1 VYKSLRIEI
10 TGRCNLRCLYCHAA
24 RLNNTVAISSELR
37 IERIL
42 SLIDEAKT
50 LGCTEFTLI
59 GGEPFVNL
67 DWPVI
72 VEKCG
77 GDSVVNITTNGHF
90 FNERT
95 ITKIRELPQ
104 IQEFRI
110 SLDGLAS
117 HDVVR
122 VGSNHK
128 QVLATTAKMVSLFP
142 ERRIVVQTTCNQ
154 RNLPELLDLYDEL
167 KGIGVFRWRISQLW
181 RFGRTKENEGLLEF
195 ADYDDMFAIYRQLIQ
210 RFHADGK
217 PFRLGI
223 YNVYNSQI
231 TAEDYVEMN
240 LDTHPCLYHFG
251 SICIKASGELTFC
264 PALDLPFA
272 SVKSRSLNDALE
284 TPWLTKFKQMTARSV
299 SCGNCRYIKLCGG
312 GCRADAYA
320 WLGDIRE
327 IDPISCCLMTRVE
340 RDIVPILST
349 DEQTKYYELINNHGD
364 MPPVSGKNAEEAVLS
379 WQKSEKRR

>member
-1 VYKSLRIEI
+1 MYKSLRIEI

-24 RLNNTVAISSELR
+24 RLNTATAIGEELDTH
-37 IERIL
+37 RIL
-42 SLIDEAKT
+42 SLIDEAKA

-59 GGEPFVNL
+59 GGEPFVNQ

-72 VEKCG
+72 VERCG
-77 GDSVVNITTNGHF
+77 NDSVVNMTTNGHF

-122 VGSNHK
+122 VGSSYK
-128 QVLATTAKMVSLFP
+128 QVLATIANMVSLFP
-142 ERRIVVQTTCNQ
+142 ERKIVVQTTCNQ

-167 KGIGVFRWRISQLW
+167 KRIGVFRWRISQLW
-181 RFGRTKENEGLLEF
+181 RFGRTKENEDLLEF
-195 ADYDDMFAIYRQLIQ
+195 ADYDDMFLVYRQLIQ
-210 RFHADGK
+210 KFHADGK

-231 TAEDYVEMN
+231 TAEDYMEMDLN
-240 LDTHPCLYHFG
+240 THPCLYHFG
-251 SICIKASGELTFC
+251 SICVKASGELTFC

-272 SVKSRSLNDALE
+272 SIKSQSLNDALE
-284 TPWLTKFKQMTARSV
+284 TPWLTEFKRMTTRSV

-312 GCRADAYA
+312 GCRADAYS
-320 WLGDIRE
+320 WLGDVRE
-327 IDPISCCLMTRVE
+327 LDPISCCLMIRVE
-340 RDIVPILST
+340 RNIVPILSA
-349 DEQTKYYELINNHGD
+349 DEQVKYHNLINQHGD
-364 MPPVSGKNAEEAVLS
+364 MPPVSGKNAEEAVRL
-379 WQKSEKRR
+379 WQEQKARR